1 MKLIPEKPATEH
13 RASGE
18 KLQSTVNEGGW
29 DTPPEA
35 PSGVAKKSAVA
46 PVFQQ
51 FWENSPGGSGE
62 KVKRK

>member
-1 MKLIPEKPATEH
+1 MRIKIPEQPATEH

-35 PSGVAKKSAVA
+35 PSGVAKKSAVSF
-46 PVFQQ
+46 PFL
-51 FWENSPGGSGE
+51 P
-62 KVKRK
+62 